1 MPAAGATQA
10 QRLARKRCV
19 IFCEKNRKKE
29 NMKKIILLFCVFPF
43 LMATQCEEDTEQ
55 TIFRNNFKVKIT
67 NQSNLSVNDT
77 IWIEGRVSSKVYN
90 SQIGDSTFAD
100 YPEGL
105 QISIYKFI
113 TPTQNYN
120 AKDAIDKFDLMYPN
134 QLIDFLGV
142 CNNSTM
148 TVTPTLNS
156 TGNLYKFK
164 LGLKAKY
171 SGDFIIK
178 FPYKQ
183 KIENT
188 ERNLNLI
195 NNYPSPNNN
204 FLIGFNSC
212 GSSTWA
218 METDI
223 GDYCFKIN

>member
-1 MPAAGATQA
+1 
-10 QRLARKRCV
+10 
-19 IFCEKNRKKE
+19 
-29 NMKKIILLFCVFPF
+29 
-43 LMATQCEEDTEQ
+43 MATQCEEDREQ
-55 TIFRNNFKVKIT
+55 TIFGNNFKVKIT
-67 NQSNLSVNDT
+67 NQSNLSVDDT

-105 QISIYKFI
+105 QISIYKFT

-120 AKDAIDKFDLMYPN
+120 AKDAIDKFDLIYPN

-164 LGLKAKY
+164 FGLKAKS

-183 KIENT
+183 SIENA
-188 ERNLNLI
+188 ERNLSLI

-204 FLIGFNSC
+204 YLLGFNSC

-218 METDI
+218 METYI
-223 GDYCFKIN
+223 GDYCFKVN

>member
-1 MPAAGATQA
+1 
-10 QRLARKRCV
+10 
-19 IFCEKNRKKE
+19 
-29 NMKKIILLFCVFPF
+29 MKKIILLFCVIPF
-43 LMATQCEEDTEQ
+43 LVATQCEEDTEQ
-55 TIFRNNFKVKIT
+55 TIFKNNFKVKIT
-67 NQSNLSVNDT
+67 NESYLNINDT
-77 IWIEGRVSSKVYN
+77 IWIEGRVSSKIYN

-105 QISIYKFI
+105 QISIYKF
-113 TPTQNYN
+113 TNPTQNYN
-120 AKDAIDKFDLMYPN
+120 AKDAIDKFDLVYPN

-148 TVTPTLNS
+148 TIIPTINS

-164 LGLKAKY
+164 LGLIAKS

-178 FPYKQ
+178 FPYRQ
-183 KIENT
+183 GIENS
-188 ERNLNLI
+188 ERNLNII

-212 GSSTWA
+212 GSSSWVK
-218 METDI
+218 ETDI